1 MTDEQLRTLDVEV
14 AMTVFDLKWFCLRHG
29 PTGDPAKSF
38 KCIRLLTPDQ
48 SARYPWVDWSIEA
61 MTDED
66 GMALFRAE
74 KFASQPQNAMYTG
87 PEYSTDH
94 DAAWDMEEEVKR
106 RRLTAEYGAQVACM
120 ILEACHAADTRH
132 TYYDFIHAS
141 PELRCRAALSAVRGA
156 NTKSL
161 NARTAARKTGRVSTG
176 AKPPGRAQRGR

>member
-1 MTDEQLRTLDVEV
+1 
-14 AMTVFDLKWFCLRHG
+14 MTVFDRHWFHLTHR
-29 PTGDPAKSF
+29 PNGDSSASF
-38 KCIRLLTPDQ
+38 DLVRLLTEDE
-48 SARYPWVDWSIEA
+48 SARYPWAGWSIEA
-61 MTDED
+61 MTNED
-66 GMALFRAE
+66 GMTLFRAE
-74 KFASQPQNAMYTG
+74 SFASRRQNAMYIG

-106 RRLTAEYGAQVACM
+106 RRLTAEYGAAMSYM

-161 NARTAARKTGRVSTG
+161 NARTSARKTGRVSTG